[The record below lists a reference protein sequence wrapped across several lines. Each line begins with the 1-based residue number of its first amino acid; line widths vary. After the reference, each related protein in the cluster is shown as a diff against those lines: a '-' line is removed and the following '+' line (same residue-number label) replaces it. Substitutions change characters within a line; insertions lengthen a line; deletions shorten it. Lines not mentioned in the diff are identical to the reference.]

1 MGTGDEVVEIESLER
16 SLLPQ
21 SVTEENET
29 GAEDEPVLYTA
40 SFRETEEDFV
50 KYQTAQWVLLSLVLV
65 AAFGIGFFMLLYIPV
80 RRYILRKDIRSRK
93 LYLTP
98 NSIVY
103 KVTRPVP
110 IPCFGVL
117 QREKHVLLPSVAD
130 VVIEQGCM
138 QSRFGVYSLRIENIG
153 VRRPP
158 NDDVQIQGIANPSAF
173 RKSILTRLSNMRT
186 EAFSRQASAIE
197 DTPSLRIQSPSAWLS
212 PSRNLRHDAIPH
224 SGDLALLQ
232 KLEEVGSTV
241 KRVQSLIEEQHS
253 QASETAD

>member
-103 KVTRPVP
+103 KVNSHP
-110 IPCFGVL
+110 FFL
-117 QREKHVLLPSVAD
+117 
-130 VVIEQGCM
+130 
-138 QSRFGVYSLRIENIG
+138 F
-153 VRRPP
+153 
-158 NDDVQIQGIANPSAF
+158 F
-173 RKSILTRLSNMRT
+173 
-186 EAFSRQASAIE
+186 
-197 DTPSLRIQSPSAWLS
+197 
-212 PSRNLRHDAIPH
+212 
-224 SGDLALLQ
+224 
-232 KLEEVGSTV
+232 
-241 KRVQSLIEEQHS
+241 
-253 QASETAD
+253 